1 MRGFMSSRYVYWKEK
16 LHDIIFE
23 STSRQGKTFDVVL
36 IVAIICSSLL
46 LMAESV
52 DELQAEY
59 GTLMAYGELFFFI
72 CFSVEYVLRV
82 ISSRRRLRYVTSFF
96 GIIDLIA
103 VLPVLIGFFFP
114 AANYLISVRIFRLL
128 RLFRILKMFRYVG
141 EATLL
146 LRSLKASWPKITVFL
161 IAVFAIVL
169 IAGTVM
175 YVVEGPE
182 NGYSSI
188 PESMY
193 WAIVT
198 ISTVGYGDIS
208 PQTGIGK
215 FLSGILMILAY
226 GILAVPTG
234 IISYE
239 LAQNTKLQ
247 VNRKCSNCASEHDN
261 TDVFCRK
268 CGNKLKE

>member
-1 MRGFMSSRYVYWKEK
+1 MSKGYVYWKDK

-23 STSRQGKTFDVVL
+23 STTPAGKAFDIIL
-36 IVAIICSSLL
+36 IIVIVCSSLL

-52 DELQAEY
+52 EGLQEQYGTAMEY
-59 GTLMAYGELFFFI
+59 GEIFFFTW
-72 CFSVEYVLRV
+72 FFVEYVLRV
-82 ISSRRRLRYVTSFF
+82 ICSKRRRRYITSFF
-96 GIIDLIA
+96 GIIDLMA
-103 VLPVLIGFFFP
+103 VLPALMGFFLP

-128 RLFRILKMFRYVG
+128 RLFRILKMFRYVV
-141 EATLL
+141 EARLL
-146 LRSLKASWPKITVFL
+146 LRSLKASGPKITVFL
-161 IAVFAIVL
+161 IAVFSIVT
-169 IAGTVM
+169 IAGTLM

-198 ISTVGYGDIS
+198 VSTVGYGDIS
-208 PQTGIGK
+208 PQTEIGK
-215 FLSGILMILAY
+215 FLASVLMISAY

-239 LAQNTKLQ
+239 LAQNAKSSMFETCVKCGTECD
-247 VNRKCSNCASEHDN
+247 NRDR
-261 TDVFCRK
+261 FCRK
-268 CGNKLKE
+268 CGNQLKE